1 MAGLPELMD
10 LENSFLNA
18 LSAVEVVHF
27 TAGGVTLKNKARIIV
42 LEFVLPPT
50 MAAPVPVAQRGEH
63 LGRRYHQLLSQEQL
77 HGIRWI

>member
-1 MAGLPELMD
+1 MD

-18 LSAVEVVHF
+18 LSAMEVVHF
-27 TAGGVTLKNKARIIV
+27 TAGGVTLKNKARISV

-50 MAAPVPVAQRGEH
+50 MAAPVPVVQRGEH